1 MDHVESSEQTAPGEK
16 GQDLAEYALLVA
28 LIATVCVTAVRTLG
42 TTVAG
47 VFGNISFT

>member
-1 MDHVESSEQTAPGEK
+1 MLNLLNKLRREKK

-28 LIATVCVTAVRTLG
+28 LIATVCVTAVKTLG
-42 TTVAG
+42 TTIAG